1 MYFITQQSDKFIIEN
16 GLKAEKNKL
25 LLLDHQRGVSSRNI
39 SYFIDVFIY
48 KIGNK
53 TEKVILTTW

>member
-25 LLLDHQRGVSSRNI
+25 LLLDHQRGVSPRNI